1 MTGIYRF
8 MRIQIF
14 QIKCSKQGGG
24 VGGWGG
30 RQNHENT
37 SDLFSLSCLLGHGT
51 LDANRMQIYLIE
63 SGDAEVIVFE
73 EMSKT
78 FFPLLYH
85 YQWGVFFM
93 KSVLNKSYHHS
104 QAFWSSFVTC
114 GCGCV
119 FNFLSIKSK
128 YAVFFCFPPTVKS
141 KQEESTQ
148 ADRWRIFILL
158 LPDSTGS
165 DVLHLFS
172 PAHLSRCLQTGSFF

>member
-14 QIKCSKQGGG
+14 QIKCSKQG
-24 VGGWGG
+24 VGG
-30 RQNHENT
+30 RHNHENT

-93 KSVLNKSYHHS
+93 KSVLNKSYHRS

-128 YAVFFCFPPTVKS
+128 YAVFFCFPPLWNLNKRS
-141 KQEESTQ
+141 QHK
-148 ADRWRIFILL
+148 
-158 LPDSTGS
+158 
-165 DVLHLFS
+165 
-172 PAHLSRCLQTGSFF
+172 QTGEEYSFCCCLIQQALMFFAFFFFYRPSQ